1 MKKNEKIIIGVG
13 VGILLLLWLRNRN
26 NSEQVLKAGEG
37 AGGTEDNG
45 GSISGGGGGISPN
58 ALGGATPVIA
68 PVIMTAPVSVPTQP
82 TLRPLPIRTMDRV
95 SRPIAQ
101 KPLAPTKVDTSF
113 AKFDGSFRSP
123 SKLDFDGHIED

>member
-45 GSISGGGGGISPN
+45 GSISQGGGGISPN
-58 ALGGATPVIA
+58 ALGGATPIIA
-68 PVIMTAPVSVPTQP
+68 PVIMTAPVSSPQP
-82 TLRPLPIRTMDRV
+82 TLRPLPIRTNDRV
-95 SRPIAQ
+95 SRIIPQ